1 MIAVSDTTPLR
12 YLIAVDQEHLL
23 PQIFEKV
30 FIPVAVFEELTEPR
44 TPEKVRHRI
53 LARPVWL
60 EVRAVPETQAI
71 AFPLILHR
79 GERESILLMEALR
92 ADFLLIDEHAG
103 RTIAFSRKLSLSG
116 TLGVLEQADEQ
127 GLVDDF
133 SHPLQQLKANR
144 FYISDTLEKQLL
156 QRHIERRRVK

>member
-1 MIAVSDTTPLR
+1 M
-12 YLIAVDQEHLL
+12 
-23 PQIFEKV
+23 
-30 FIPVAVFEELTEPR
+30 
-44 TPEKVRHRI
+44 RHRI